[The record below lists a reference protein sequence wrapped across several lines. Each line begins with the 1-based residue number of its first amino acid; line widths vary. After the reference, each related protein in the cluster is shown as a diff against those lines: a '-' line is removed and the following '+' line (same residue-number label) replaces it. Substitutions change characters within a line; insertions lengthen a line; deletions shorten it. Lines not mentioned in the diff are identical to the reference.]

1 MIICKYSTLEIRPG
15 GWRGGSAVKEHFLLL
30 QITWV
35 QSPVPVWWPKTAY
48 NSSSRVTSA
57 LRPSQT
63 AVKSDFQVTLDTT
76 CLVNTEET
84 SVLAFGSVRQ
94 TRALTHRMLGM
105 LPSYFS
111 DQLLAFLTQNLVN
124 LFLIHCISITV

>member
-1 MIICKYSTLEIRPG
+1 MDQ
-15 GWRGGSAVKEHFLLL
+15 LLKN
-30 QITWV
+30 TSCSCR
-35 QSPVPVWWPKTAY
+35 SPEFNPAPVWWPTTAY

-63 AVKSDFQVTLDTT
+63 AVKSDFKVTLDTT
-76 CLVNTEET
+76 CLVNAEEM

-94 TRALTHRMLGM
+94 TMALTHRMLDM

-111 DQLLAFLTQNLVN
+111 DQLLAFLTQSLVN
-124 LFLIHCISITV
+124 LSFNTLY